1 MHFKGME
8 KVADLIVINLLFI
21 LCSLPIVTI
30 GASATAMHYS
40 LRRWREGQG
49 SLAKDFFKSF
59 RLNFRQA
66 TILWLAFLLLGAVL
80 ALNFWMISSWTGSMY
95 QVAMV
100 LLIVAS
106 SVLLAWAGVVFP
118 FLARFD
124 NRTFQIAK
132 NALLI
137 ALISPGKSIAAMA
150 MNILPVALAAV
161 LPGVFLILS
170 VLWLGILCSACGHGV
185 QLMFAPV
192 FDRIG
197 KTE

>member
-30 GASATAMHYS
+30 GASATAMHYT

-49 SLAKDFFKSF
+49 SIAKDFFKSF
-59 RLNFRQA
+59 RMNFRQA
-66 TILWLAFLLLGAVL
+66 TILWLVFLLLGAVL
-80 ALNFWMISSWTGSMY
+80 ALNFWMVSSWTGPMY
-95 QVAMV
+95 RTAMV
-100 LLIVAS
+100 MLIVFGA
-106 SVLLAWAGVVFP
+106 VLLAWVGVVFP

-124 NRTFQIAK
+124 NSTFQIGK

-137 ALISPGKSIAAMA
+137 AMISPGKSLAAIA

-161 LPGVFLILS
+161 LPGIFLILS
-170 VLWLGILCSACGHGV
+170 VLWLGILCSACGHAV
-185 QLMFAPV
+185 QLLFAPV